1 MMDYKDIL
9 SFSTKST
16 ITWKPLT
23 ADIFSPELLLFFC
36 HFLPPTF
43 HIIFAICILLSPT
56 FRIIFTNFT
65 QCLVCSFNHPTCFD
79 SEAGKRKK
87 KKGTEPSILV
97 NTKEELVCLT
107 GSGVGSTYLM
117 EFFALQHS

>member
-1 MMDYKDIL
+1 MKTVRVEPAEVL
-9 SFSTKST
+9 H
-16 ITWKPLT
+16 LQVV
-23 ADIFSPELLLFFC
+23 E
-36 HFLPPTF
+36 
-43 HIIFAICILLSPT
+43 ICIQMVHSH
-56 FRIIFTNFT
+56 
-65 QCLVCSFNHPTCFD
+65 LVVILKDFSKNHPTCFD